1 MESKQ
6 TIAISCTSGG
16 YKNVFSQ
23 GVLKAF
29 EERGIRAEAYAAC
42 SSSVL
47 IAAYAAFGA
56 VAPVGLS
63 LWEDGLRI
71 SRTNGNTQS
80 QAMLYSIGQTQ
91 ASIRKELW
99 KPGTSRLLVAVS
111 HVRTDEA
118 SSQTQTDQARRLGQK
133 LVIDSLRRRSE
144 WKDRHLELRMF
155 DTQPAKGTW
164 PLTESNF
171 GEVAYATTRVLHAWD
186 IPAYIG
192 GEPYVDGCYTCVSPV
207 LPLAGLGYRK
217 IVCITNEHDKTYL
230 DLFSPVAIPEQVGES
245 KVRFIKP
252 GKDLKEVGV
261 DYFSFTEDGL
271 REAFRQ
277 GYEKGLEFDC
287 SFPE

>member
-1 MESKQ
+1 MENKQ
-6 TIAISCTSGG
+6 KIAISCTSGG

-47 IAAYAAFGA
+47 IAAFAAFGK
-56 VAPVGLS
+56 VGGVGLS
-63 LWEDGLRI
+63 LWEDGFRI

-91 ASIRKELW
+91 AEIREELW

-111 HVRTDEA
+111 YVRTEEA
-118 SSQTQTDQARRLGQK
+118 SAQTQTDQARRLGQR
-133 LVIDSLRRRSE
+133 LVLDSLRRRSE

-155 DTQPAKGTW
+155 DTRPGKGGR

-171 GEVAYATTRVLHAWD
+171 EEVAYATTRVLHAWD
-186 IPAYIG
+186 IPAYID

-207 LPLAGLGYRK
+207 LPLAGLGYEK
-217 IVCITNEHDKTYL
+217 IVCVTNEHDKTYL
-230 DLFSPVAIPEQVGES
+230 DLFSPVAIPGRVGDS
-245 KVRFIKP
+245 TVRFVKP
-252 GKDLKEVGV
+252 DRDLKEVGV
-261 DYFSFTEDGL
+261 DYFSFTEEGL

-287 SFPE
+287 SFPG